1 MILIKEADIYAPE
14 HLGIRD
20 VLICGERVEAVG
32 ENLPALCNCRI
43 IEARGKRLTPGLIDQ
58 HVHLVGGGGEG
69 SFHTRTPEIC
79 LSALIRSGI
88 TTVLGLL
95 GTDDM
100 TRSVENLVAKA
111 KALTEEGITA
121 YALCGA
127 YGVPSLTITGS
138 IKKDIAFINEI
149 IGLKLAISD
158 HRAPNI
164 SVDELIR
171 LASDVRVA
179 GMIGGKAG
187 IIVIHMG
194 DGAGRLDPVFEALE
208 HTNIPAKTFHPTH
221 MARTEELPQEGFK
234 LAKLGGYMDIT
245 CDLSDPGRMPA
256 LLEEARDQG
265 VPMERL
271 TFSSDGQGS
280 WSNYD
285 AYGNLAEIGVTD
297 VGPMYAQLV
306 NLVRDG
312 NMDLSEALTYFT
324 SNAARALELYPHKGH
339 VAPGA
344 DADLLLLGPDL
355 ELDTV
360 IARGKLMLEN
370 GRLLVKGTYETNI

>member
-1 MILIKEADIYAPE
+1 MILIKEADVYMPE
-14 HLGIRD
+14 HLGVRD
-20 VLICGERVEAVG
+20 VLVCAGRIEAVG
-32 ENLPALCNCRI
+32 RDLQALNGCRV
-43 IEARGKRLTPGLIDQ
+43 IEADGKRLTPGLIDQ
-58 HVHLVGGGGEG
+58 HEHLIGGGGEG
-69 SFHTRTPEIC
+69 SFHTRTPEIQ

-100 TRSVENLVAKA
+100 TRSVESLVAKA
-111 KALTEEGITA
+111 KALNEEGITA

-138 IKKDIAFINEI
+138 IKKDIVFVNEI
-149 IGLKLAISD
+149 LGLKLAVSD
-158 HRAPNI
+158 HRGPNI
-164 SVDELIR
+164 TVEELIR

-179 GMIGGKAG
+179 GMISGKPG

-194 DGAGRLDPVFEALE
+194 EGKGKLTPVFEALE
-208 HTNIPAKTFHPTH
+208 RADIPAKTFHPTH
-221 MARTEELPQEGFK
+221 MARTEELVDEGFK

-245 CDLSDPGRMPA
+245 CDLSDRGRMPA
-256 LLEEARDQG
+256 LLARARAEG

-285 AYGNLAEIGVTD
+285 AGGNLVEIGVTD
-297 VGPMYAQLV
+297 VGSMYAQLV
-306 NLVRDG
+306 NLVQDG
-312 NMDLSEALTYFT
+312 EMDLAQALTYFT
-324 SNAARALELYPHKGH
+324 SNVAQALELCPAKGR
-339 VAPGA
+339 VVPGA
-344 DADLLLLGPDL
+344 DADLLLIGPDM

-360 IARGKLMLEN
+360 IARGNVMMER
-370 GRLLVKGTYETNI
+370 GELLAKGTYERL